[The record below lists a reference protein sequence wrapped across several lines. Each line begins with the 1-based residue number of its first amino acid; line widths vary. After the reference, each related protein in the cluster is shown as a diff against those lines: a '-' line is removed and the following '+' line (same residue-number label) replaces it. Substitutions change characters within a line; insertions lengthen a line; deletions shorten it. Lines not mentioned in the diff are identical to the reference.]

1 MWEQNWGAS
10 RKNLK
15 INFHNSIHKT
25 MNENELKSLWQSAN
39 EKLERSL
46 QVSQKNTDEIMRL
59 KAQNV
64 LGSMKPIKI
73 FTLFVGI
80 IWVLFGG
87 TIVTNLFVYAYD
99 KVSLF
104 FLYSAAVQLLLTAL
118 AIGIYLYQLIMISN
132 VNISDSVITAQKK
145 LSYLKSS
152 TLWSAKILFLQL
164 PFWTTFYLSKE
175 MIVSGNIAYILING
189 FFTLLFA
196 YLAIW
201 LFFNIKYE
209 NRNKK
214 WFQWIFRGREWQPI
228 LQAMEWLNQIDNYQQ
243 QDEKTPAAN
252 S

>member
-1 MWEQNWGAS
+1 
-10 RKNLK
+10 
-15 INFHNSIHKT
+15 
-25 MNENELKSLWQSAN
+25 MNENELKLLWQSSN

-46 QVSQKNTDEIMRL
+46 QINKKNTDEITKL
-59 KAQNV
+59 KVQNV

-87 TIVTNLFVYAYD
+87 IIVTNLFVYAYD

-104 FLYSAAVQLLLTAL
+104 FLYSAAVQLLLTAV

-132 VNISDSVITAQKK
+132 VNISDSVITTQKK
-145 LSYLKSS
+145 LSYLKGS

-175 MIVSGNIAYILING
+175 MIVSGNIAYILVNG
-189 FFTLLFA
+189 FFTLLFV

-214 WFQWIFRGREWQPI
+214 WFQWIFRGKEWQPI
-228 LQAMEWLNQIDNYQQ
+228 LQSIELLNQIDNYQQ
-243 QDEKTPAAN
+243 QDEENA
-252 S
+252 SH

>member
-1 MWEQNWGAS
+1 
-10 RKNLK
+10 
-15 INFHNSIHKT
+15 

-46 QVSQKNTDEIMRL
+46 HVSKKNTDEISRL
-59 KAQNV
+59 KAQNI
-64 LGSMKPIKI
+64 LASMKPIKI

-87 TIVTNLFVYAYD
+87 IIITNLFVYAYD

-104 FLYSAAVQLLLTAL
+104 FVYSAAAQLLLTAV

-132 VNISDSVITAQKK
+132 VNISDSVIAAQKK
-145 LSYLKSS
+145 LSNLKGS

-175 MIVSGNIAYILING
+175 MIVSGNIVYILVNG

-196 YLAIW
+196 YSAIW
-201 LFFNIKYE
+201 LFINIKYE

-214 WFQWIFRGREWQPI
+214 WFQWIFRGKEWQPI

-243 QDEKTPAAN
+243 QDEENA
-252 S
+252 SH

>member
-1 MWEQNWGAS
+1 
-10 RKNLK
+10 
-15 INFHNSIHKT
+15 
-25 MNENELKSLWQSAN
+25 MNENELKLLWQSSN

-46 QVSQKNTDEIMRL
+46 QVNKINTDEITKL

-64 LGSMKPIKI
+64 LASMKPIKI

-87 TIVTNLFVYAYD
+87 IIVTNLFVYAYD

-104 FLYSAAVQLLLTAL
+104 FLYSAAVQLLLTAV
-118 AIGIYLYQLIMISN
+118 AIGIYLYQLIMIFN
-132 VNISDSVITAQKK
+132 VNISDSVITTQKK
-145 LSYLKSS
+145 LSYLKGS

-175 MIVSGNIAYILING
+175 MIVSGNIAYILVNG
-189 FFTLLFA
+189 IFTLLFV
-196 YLAIW
+196 YMAIW

-214 WFQWIFRGREWQPI
+214 WFQWIFRGKEWQPI
-228 LQAMEWLNQIDNYQQ
+228 LQSMELLNQIDNYQQ
-243 QDEKTPAAN
+243 QDEENA
-252 S
+252 SH